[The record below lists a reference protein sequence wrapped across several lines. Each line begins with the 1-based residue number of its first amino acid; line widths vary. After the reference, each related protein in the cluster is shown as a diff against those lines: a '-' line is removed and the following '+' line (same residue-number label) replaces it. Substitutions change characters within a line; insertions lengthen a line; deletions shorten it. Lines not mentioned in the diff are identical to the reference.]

1 MCYQPKNVQ
10 WPPITRFLK
19 SLGVDIKVHTKPL
32 PATRVV
38 RPVKT
43 LFFLAIF
50 TLELLIFEKYSY

>member
-50 TLELLIFEKYSY
+50 TLELLIF